1 MYNSYLGQQP
11 QGQQGYQ
18 PQYQIP
24 QQTGYSQ
31 PQQQQQQPQFQQQQ
45 QQPQFL
51 QTQATGYFGG
61 GGFQAQSPQPG
72 QYGVPP
78 VPTIPTQ
85 YAPQT
90 PQLGMQPTGYQQ
102 PQQFQQIQQPLP
114 QQQIQQ
120 PPTPAI
126 STPTGHQRSTS
137 TSMGT
142 SARIPN
148 GLTPLH
154 HLANMKFD

>member
-18 PQYQIP
+18 PQYQVP

-31 PQQQQQQPQFQQQQ
+31 PQQQQPQFQQQQ

-61 GGFQAQSPQPG
+61 GEFQAQSPQPG

-90 PQLGMQPTGYQQ
+90 PQLGMQPPGYQQ
-102 PQQFQQIQQPLP
+102 PQQFQQMQQPLP
-114 QQQIQQ
+114 QQQIQ